1 MKFFK
6 IPELYCAILLVASVI
21 LVVISQPK
29 IENVQLFRG
38 STSRVVSLPLA
49 ESMGQGEI
57 FHVEFDLKSMWDSYD
72 LRIIPDDCAERVLV
86 NDSVMDISSVQGR
99 CDFGKGFLLQDSLI
113 ATYRNGSN
121 THFSFFIKNNG
132 GNAGINASVIMK
144 NPLSRMIEFS
154 AIGFLALLCALI
166 ARRLRLGGSAILI
179 LFIGIALRAFIFAHL
194 PYNSFSNDV
203 DGHVAYVKYIIDNR
217 SIPGVDDCWTCY
229 HPPVYYV
236 SAIPS
241 YLAAT
246 VVGVSANSGLQ
257 MYSLLLSIL
266 TLFFGVFFFKNFLS
280 GSVLKISI
288 ILWTFWPL
296 MLLVAP
302 RIGNDQMFYMFH
314 LLCLWSGVNYLNKG
328 NGKYLIVTVLSS
340 ALALWTKST
349 GAVSIGMTFLFAVC
363 GYFRNARF
371 LRPTKS
377 EFLAWFLFLV
387 VVLLVVFQKLM
398 GGSDLVG
405 NSSGLNS
412 ALKVGNEAFNY
423 IYFDLESFVTH
434 PFTNAWVDE
443 MGRQYFWNYMFKTSL
458 FGEFDISKLA
468 LLRNLAVFISVF
480 FIGLL
485 VCAIRGFWNKKLD
498 TIHWLLI
505 IQGAAFVAA
514 LMFLRIKHPYS
525 CSNDFRYIAPAIVS
539 VIPFMA
545 SGVVQKGASAKWKTL
560 GVTCVLGFVLCSAI
574 LYILAV

>member
-6 IPELYCAILLVASVI
+6 IPELYCVILLVASVV
-21 LVVISQPK
+21 LTVISQAK
-29 IENVQLFRG
+29 IENVRLFRG
-38 STSRVVSLPLA
+38 STSRVITLPLA
-49 ESMGQGEI
+49 ESMGQGEM
-57 FHVEFDLKSMWDSYD
+57 FRVDFDLKSMWESYD
-72 LRIIPDDCAERVLV
+72 LRIIPDDCAEQALV
-86 NDSVMDISSVQGR
+86 NDSIIDLSKFRGH
-99 CDFGKGFLLQDSLI
+99 CDFGKGFVLHDSLI
-113 ATYRNGSN
+113 ARYRNGSN
-121 THFSFFIKNNG
+121 THFSFVIKNNG
-132 GNAGINASVIMK
+132 GNAGINAAVVVK
-144 NPLSRMIEFS
+144 NPLARFIEFLAVGS
-154 AIGFLALLCALI
+154 LALLCALI
-166 ARRLRLGGSAILI
+166 ARRFRLGGKVILI

-194 PYNSFSNDV
+194 PYNSFANDV
-203 DGHVAYVKYIIDNR
+203 DGHVAYVKYIIENH

-241 YLAAT
+241 YMAAT

-257 MYSLLLSIL
+257 AYSLLLSIL

-280 GSVLKISI
+280 GSVLKISL

-302 RIGNDQMFYMFH
+302 RIGNDQMFYMLH
-314 LLCLWSGVNYLNKG
+314 LLCLWSGLNYLNKG

-363 GYFRNARF
+363 GYVQNARF

-377 EFLAWFLFLV
+377 EYVAWFLFLI
-387 VVLLVVFQKLM
+387 VVLLVVFQKLL

-405 NSSGLNS
+405 NSSGLHS

-423 IYFDLESFVTH
+423 IYFDLESFVTK
-434 PFTNAWVDE
+434 PFTNAWTDE
-443 MGRQYFWNYMFKTSL
+443 MGRQYFWNYMLKTSL
-458 FGEFDISKLA
+458 FGEFDIGNLA

-498 TIHWLLI
+498 VVHWLLI

-560 GVTCVLGFVLCSAI
+560 GITCVLGFVLCSAI